1 MGRFALSIKRHEA
14 GGFFVFLSETRRE
27 VSEWLFY
34 QDKCADTKMEKSL
47 DRKLARI
54 LKDRSC
60 NDFILA
66 DAKDGDMAYGLSAP
80 GLSPEN
86 YASEFKFKTLDEYRA
101 QIREVVKQ
109 GLVDIVLMSASTS
122 EVLTLKEGL
131 FENTPIT
138 PAIRANDASDIW
150 LAGQGAIYGSVP
162 SRPFRTADLDHALC
176 GHAGCS
182 KSEIAAK
189 KGADLGLYSITFN
202 NDLDRDY
209 EALEAYKEFRIE
221 AERKGFRHFLEVF
234 SPNAPVN
241 PIDDVPKFV
250 SDHIA
255 RTLAGVTTAARPIFL
270 KIPYYG
276 PKAMEAL
283 VRYDSSLVVG
293 ILGGSA
299 GTTLDAFQMLYDAKK
314 YGARVALY
322 GRKIN
327 NADHQLTFIT
337 YLRAIADGQAWPMEA
352 VKAYHADLQK
362 LKIKPKRS
370 LEDDLRT
377 TVQSLSYNNSSSVS
391 MTGADKSASSD
402 PKANAALASA
412 QAKKFF
418 VRNYFK
424 DSEEKQDAPKKQF
437 TKAPDFS
444 KMTQQE
450 KLQWNLE
457 RIRRSM

>member
-1 MGRFALSIKRHEA
+1 
-14 GGFFVFLSETRRE
+14 
-27 VSEWLFY
+27 
-34 QDKCADTKMEKSL
+34 MEKSL
-47 DRKLARI
+47 DRKLTRI
-54 LKDRSC
+54 LQDRAC

-86 YASEFKFKTLDEYRA
+86 YSSEFQFKTLDEYRQ
-101 QIREVVKQ
+101 QIREVIKQ

-122 EVLTLKEGL
+122 ELLTLREGL
-131 FENTPIT
+131 FENSSIT

-150 LAGQGAIYGSVP
+150 LAGAGAVYGSVP
-162 SRPFRTADLDHALC
+162 SRPFRSASLDHALC
-176 GHAGCS
+176 GHVNCS
-182 KSEIAAK
+182 KAEIAAK

-202 NDLDRDY
+202 NDLARDY
-209 EALEAYKEFRIE
+209 ESLTAYKEFRLE
-221 AERKGFRHFLEVF
+221 AEKKGFRHFLEVF

-241 PIDDVPKFV
+241 AIEDVPKFV
-250 SDHIA
+250 SDHIV
-255 RTLAGVTTAARPIFL
+255 RTLAGVTSAGRPIFL

-276 PKAMEAL
+276 PKAMESL

-327 NADHQLTFIT
+327 NAEHQLTFIT
-337 YLRAIADGQAWPMEA
+337 YLRAIADGQMWPLEA
-352 VKAYHADLQK
+352 VKAYHGDLQK
-362 LKIKPKRS
+362 LGIKPKRS
-370 LEDDLRT
+370 LEDDLKT
-377 TVQSLSYNNSSSVS
+377 SVTSLSYNGSSSVS
-391 MTGADKSASSD
+391 MTGTGGVSTQPEEKKD
-402 PKANAALASA
+402 ALASA

-418 VRNYFK
+418 QRNYFK
-424 DSEEKQDAPKKQF
+424 DEDEKPEKKSF
-437 TKAPDFS
+437 RERPDFS